1 MNRRRSRRRCGRSAT
16 PDSRLTCRYRDRLT
30 KIRSRRVRTT
40 VANRESRHADLS
52 RHRQT
57 DQRALGEQKTVPDG
71 VNWIDAF
78 SPTPDEAAFL
88 REALKF
94 EPPSLERM
102 SEIES
107 SSRLFRSR
115 DAAVVTLPLPSHA
128 GALGN
133 TPLAGGDAFRACDDA
148 LRAAEGGRAAD

>member
-1 MNRRRSRRRCGRSAT
+1 MLIFHDIVKHTSA
-16 PDSRLTCRYRDRLT
+16 PW
-30 KIRSRRVRTT
+30 
-40 VANRESRHADLS
+40 A
-52 RHRQT
+52 
-57 DQRALGEQKTVPDG
+57 GQKTVPDG

-107 SSRLFRSR
+107 SSRLYRSR
-115 DAAVVTLPLPSHA
+115 DAAVVTLPPALPCRRLGQHA
-128 GALGN
+128 
-133 TPLAGGDAFRACDDA
+133 AGWR
-148 LRAAEGGRAAD
+148 